1 MVDDEDEKEFYRILK
16 TILDPETV
24 GRAVEILLT
33 MKGSVHPSLC
43 FLDSEHSFS
52 YLHSCIISL
61 HLPVGGI
68 ISTI

>member
-52 YLHSCIISL
+52 
-61 HLPVGGI
+61 
-68 ISTI
+68 